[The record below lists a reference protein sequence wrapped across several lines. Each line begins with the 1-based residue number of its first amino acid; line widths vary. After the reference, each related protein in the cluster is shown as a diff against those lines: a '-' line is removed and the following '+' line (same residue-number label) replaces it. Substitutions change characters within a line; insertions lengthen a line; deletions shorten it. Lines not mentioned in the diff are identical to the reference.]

1 MRRIKIKYR
10 EEFMTVFIA
19 GLTFGAIVTF
29 LFMALIRVFFW

>member
-10 EEFMTVFIA
+10 EEFMTAFIA

-29 LFMALIRVFFW
+29 LFMALIMVFFW